1 MRIGKYRF
9 AKVQIAL
16 AVLIAG
22 AALVITPQEQAFAPT
37 PASADEWRRVHVI
50 DGDTIEAGGRR
61 FRLANIDTPETG
73 DLARCAAE
81 RRLGQRAT
89 ARARALLSSAARIE
103 TQEVGRTD
111 VYGRAVAH
119 VLIDGRDLGEVLVA
133 EGLARPWRG
142 RREPWCDANNRLQR

>member
-22 AALVITPQEQAFAPT
+22 AALVITPQEQAFSPT

-61 FRLANIDTPETG
+61 
-73 DLARCAAE
+73 
-81 RRLGQRAT
+81 
-89 ARARALLSSAARIE
+89 
-103 TQEVGRTD
+103 
-111 VYGRAVAH
+111 
-119 VLIDGRDLGEVLVA
+119 
-133 EGLARPWRG
+133 
-142 RREPWCDANNRLQR
+142 